1 MGVLMGV
8 LGRRRGYLS
17 LSEMD
22 QNLILYT
29 QSTAQSDHT
38 TSEIQAEVGRGG
50 VI

>member
-8 LGRRRGYLS
+8 LGRRMRYLS

-29 QSTAQSDHT
+29 KSTAQSDHT
-38 TSEIQAEVGRGG
+38 TSEIQVGWGG
-50 VI
+50 L